1 MLMLPQQ
8 KGIDVVSLRAE
19 TGVSGSLTYLNNAR
33 VSPCPRPALQAVAK
47 ALESEYREGWK
58 DGQANSV
65 MANVRVALA
74 QLINAAPEEISII
87 QSASYGINVI
97 VNGLDWRKGD
107 NVIVYDL
114 AYRSVAQAL
123 MRLRDEKEIELRF
136 VDTEDLL
143 LDPAA
148 VIAALDDRTRL
159 VVVDQLP
166 VFCGVP
172 QPVAEIGKLLA
183 DSPALFAVNATQSVG
198 QLPIDVKGFCCDFL
212 FGTSRKWLRGP
223 RGLGFLYV
231 NQPLIAKLRPTNLG
245 YPAGRWIDFEE
256 YEIAS
261 DIDRLHLGDYPYALL
276 VGLTESVRYARR
288 IGIEN
293 IAERNRM
300 LGAQCRQAL
309 SQVPGLQLY
318 DSKQGLTGTVP
329 FNLRGVDAVGTV
341 KGLLKDG
348 IVTCVIN
355 EADAL
360 LGLRKLNQ
368 LRMVRASLHYFN
380 SENDVEHLARALTII
395 GQLSP
400 SAEAR

>member
-1 MLMLPQQ
+1 MELSSILLP
-8 KGIDVVSLRAE
+8 
-19 TGVSGSLTYLNNAR
+19 
-33 VSPCPRPALQAVAK
+33 
-47 ALESEYREGWK
+47 
-58 DGQANSV
+58 
-65 MANVRVALA
+65 
-74 QLINAAPEEISII
+74 
-87 QSASYGINVI
+87 
-97 VNGLDWRKGD
+97 
-107 NVIVYDL
+107 
-114 AYRSVAQAL
+114 
-123 MRLRDEKEIELRF
+123 
-136 VDTEDLL
+136 
-143 LDPAA
+143 
-148 VIAALDDRTRL
+148 
-159 VVVDQLP
+159 
-166 VFCGVP
+166 
-172 QPVAEIGKLLA
+172 
-183 DSPALFAVNATQSVG
+183 
-198 QLPIDVKGFCCDFL
+198 
-212 FGTSRKWLRGP
+212 
-223 RGLGFLYV
+223 
-231 NQPLIAKLRPTNLG
+231 NLG
-245 YPAGRWIDFEE
+245 YPGGTWIDFEE